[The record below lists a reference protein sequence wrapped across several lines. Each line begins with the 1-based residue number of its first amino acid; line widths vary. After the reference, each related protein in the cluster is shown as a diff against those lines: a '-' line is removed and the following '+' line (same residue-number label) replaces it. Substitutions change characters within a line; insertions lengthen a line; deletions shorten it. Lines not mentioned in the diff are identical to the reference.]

1 MNTFVVIDCK
11 DRKNVLITQSAR
23 KAKDRFYVGA
33 KIEVWN
39 DGSCVETIYLRT
51 IGKINK
57 YVSLQKQHIREKQ
70 ALAEQKNKRCRAQ
83 QR

>member
-1 MNTFVVIDCK
+1 MNTFAVIDCK

-23 KAKDRFYVGA
+23 KAKDRFYIGA

-39 DGSCVETIYLRT
+39 NGIHVETIYFST

-57 YVSLQKQHIREKQ
+57 YVSLQKQYIGKKQ
-70 ALAEQKNKRCRAQ
+70 AKLNKEKKGD
-83 QR
+83 

>member
-23 KAKDRFYVGA
+23 KAKDRFYIGA

-39 DGSCVETIYLRT
+39 NGIHVETIYFST

-57 YVSLQKQHIREKQ
+57 YVSLQKQYIGNKQ
-70 ALAEQKNKRCRAQ
+70 RKAEGRNK
-83 QR
+83 